1 MLNSSFRRY
10 GSASKV
16 VRDALRL
23 LELVVTR
30 RKGESV
36 VLLAMNVTL
45 TPTALNDLRY
55 RLQNDKRQTERVFA
69 LCEEIRRTPFDGTGK
84 PEPLRFQLAGCWSR
98 RIDREHRL
106 VYQVEETEI
115 VVIACRYHY

>member
-1 MLNSSFRRY
+1 
-10 GSASKV
+10 
-16 VRDALRL
+16 
-23 LELVVTR
+23 
-30 RKGESV
+30 
-36 VLLAMNVTL
+36 MNVTF
-45 TPTALNDLRY
+45 TPTALDDLRY
-55 RLQNDKRQTERVFA
+55 WLKTDKRQAERVLA
-69 LCEEIRRTPFDGTGK
+69 MLEEIRRTPFEGTGK

>member
-1 MLNSSFRRY
+1 
-10 GSASKV
+10 
-16 VRDALRL
+16 
-23 LELVVTR
+23 
-30 RKGESV
+30 
-36 VLLAMNVTL
+36 MNVTL
-45 TPTALNDLRY
+45 TPTALDDLRY
-55 RLQNDKRQTERVFA
+55 WLKTDKRQAERVLA
-69 LCEEIRRTPFDGTGK
+69 LLEEIRRTPFEGTGK

>member
-1 MLNSSFRRY
+1 
-10 GSASKV
+10 
-16 VRDALRL
+16 
-23 LELVVTR
+23 
-30 RKGESV
+30 
-36 VLLAMNVTL
+36 MNVTL
-45 TPTALNDLRY
+45 TPTALDDLRY
-55 RLQNDKRQTERVFA
+55 WLKTDKRQAERVLA
-69 LCEEIRRTPFDGTGK
+69 LLEEIRRTPFEGAGK

>member
-1 MLNSSFRRY
+1 
-10 GSASKV
+10 
-16 VRDALRL
+16 
-23 LELVVTR
+23 
-30 RKGESV
+30 
-36 VLLAMNVTL
+36 MNVTF
-45 TPTALNDLRY
+45 TPTALDDLRY
-55 RLQNDKRQTERVFA
+55 WLKTDKRQAERVLA
-69 LCEEIRRTPFDGTGK
+69 LLKEIRRTPFEGTGK